1 MTEENKF
8 FFEYTENSTEL
19 YREAQL
25 PEEFNLKSF
34 FEEPSSN
41 DLFIEVEAS
50 SFEEENIFRIQENF
64 EFPTHLKEKFV
75 RLFSES
81 SQKSEKNIF
90 TKELKKTKETKFRR
104 VKRIKKGRK
113 VRKRKLAK
121 SEITKNACCNIVQ
134 KTISLI
140 KKGEFDEKLEKIG
153 ANFNV
158 ETEEFKLYIVNEKTR
173 FTGTKA
179 LEKFLGEKSANRMV
193 FAKFLSWFLR
203 EKYIRYAIK
212 SGEMSNLAAYIKFK
226 NEVIL
231 PLL

>member
-81 SQKSEKNIF
+81 IASWF
-90 TKELKKTKETKFRR
+90 W
-104 VKRIKKGRK
+104 
-113 VRKRKLAK
+113 
-121 SEITKNACCNIVQ
+121 
-134 KTISLI
+134 
-140 KKGEFDEKLEKIG
+140 KIG
-153 ANFNV
+153 IFFQSCQCCFCRDFVNV
-158 ETEEFKLYIVNEKTR
+158 
-173 FTGTKA
+173 
-179 LEKFLGEKSANRMV
+179 V
-193 FAKFLSWFLR
+193 F
-203 EKYIRYAIK
+203 E
-212 SGEMSNLAAYIKFK
+212 
-226 NEVIL
+226 
-231 PLL
+231 